1 MKDYDKKKE
10 SSYLKYWDVN
20 NLYGL
25 AMSQNLPV
33 NDFTWVE
40 DISEFVEEYFLEID
54 IQYLENLQS
63 YTTERMKLETVEKLV
78 ANLHNKTEYV
88 IHIRNLKKA
97 LNRGLVLKRIHRV
110 IKFNQKSQ
118 LKPYID
124 MNTDLRKEEKY
135 DFEKKKFLS

>member
-20 NLYGL
+20 NLYGS

-54 IQYLENLQS
+54 I
-63 YTTERMKLETVEKLV
+63 
-78 ANLHNKTEYV
+78 
-88 IHIRNLKKA
+88 
-97 LNRGLVLKRIHRV
+97 
-110 IKFNQKSQ
+110 
-118 LKPYID
+118 
-124 MNTDLRKEEKY
+124 
-135 DFEKKKFLS
+135 